1 MESGM
6 QADSGRVSS
15 GGNTVRDIMK
25 TQIVTDIW
33 EEDSSQLYNSRSPPF
48 LSSTPTPCQL
58 GINYIPP
65 FKKKKK
71 KYWKAQME

>member
-15 GGNTVRDIMK
+15 GGNTVRDMK

-33 EEDSSQLYNSRSPPF
+33 EEDSSQLYNSRSSHSPPP
-48 LSSTPTPCQL
+48 L
-58 GINYIPP
+58 PP
-65 FKKKKK
+65 LAN
-71 KYWKAQME
+71 WA